1 MGRGTLFFTVA
12 CIFGILAAQLLAVS
26 DSSREAAVLQ
36 VLDRYMDGLNALD
49 LETHVAT
56 YHFPHFR
63 LADGDLSVWATPE
76 EAMPILN
83 VPAEARRERL
93 RAMLHPEWHKSIWTK
108 RDIVGESPAKVH
120 VATRFA
126 RLREDGSE
134 IISYDSLYVL
144 TLQDGQ
150 WGIKGRSSFAP

>member
-1 MGRGTLFFTVA
+1 MGRVTIFFSVA
-12 CIFGILAAQLLAVS
+12 GFLGFLAVPLS
-26 DSSREAAVLQ
+26 ALSESSRDAAILQ

-49 LETHVAT
+49 METHVAT

-63 LADGDLSVWATPE
+63 LAGGELSVWSTPE

-83 VPAEARRERL
+83 VPAEARRKRL

>member
-1 MGRGTLFFTVA
+1 MRRSTVFVTVV
-12 CIFGILAAQLLAVS
+12 CFFGILSAPLPAAT
-26 DSSREAAVLQ
+26 DPSRHAEVLQ

-49 LETHVAT
+49 IETHVAT

-63 LADGDLSVWATPE
+63 LADGELSIWATPE
-76 EAMPILN
+76 KAMPILN
-83 VPAEARRERL
+83 VSAETRRERL

-108 RDIVGESPAKVH
+108 RDIVAESPEKVH
-120 VATRFA
+120 VATRFM

-134 IISYDSLYVL
+134 ITSYDSLYIL

>member
-1 MGRGTLFFTVA
+1 MRRRSLFVAVA
-12 CIFGILAAQLLAVS
+12 CLLGIALAPLP
-26 DSSREAAVLQ
+26 AATDPGRSAAILRL
-36 VLDRYMDGLNALD
+36 LDRYMDALNALD

-63 LADGDLSVWATPE
+63 LADGELSVWATPE

-83 VPAEARRERL
+83 VSAETRRQRL

-134 IISYDSLYVL
+134 IISYDSLYIL

-150 WGIKGRSSFAP
+150 WGIQGRSSFAP

>member
-1 MGRGTLFFTVA
+1 MGRVTIFFTVA
-12 CIFGILAAQLLAVS
+12 GVFGFLAAPLSAAS
-26 DSSREAAVLQ
+26 ESSRHAAILQ

-49 LETHVAT
+49 METHVAT

-63 LADGDLSVWATPE
+63 LAGGGLSVWSTPE

-83 VPAEARRERL
+83 VPAEARRKRL
-93 RAMLHPEWHKSIWTK
+93 RAMLHPEWYKSIWTQ

>member
-1 MGRGTLFFTVA
+1 
-12 CIFGILAAQLLAVS
+12 
-26 DSSREAAVLQ
+26 
-36 VLDRYMDGLNALD
+36 
-49 LETHVAT
+49 
-56 YHFPHFR
+56 
-63 LADGDLSVWATPE
+63 
-76 EAMPILN
+76 
-83 VPAEARRERL
+83 
-93 RAMLHPEWHKSIWTK
+93 
-108 RDIVGESPAKVH
+108 VGESPAKVH

>member
-1 MGRGTLFFTVA
+1 MGRVSIFFTVA
-12 CIFGILAAQLLAVS
+12 GFLGFLAVPLS
-26 DSSREAAVLQ
+26 ALSESSRDALILQ

-49 LETHVAT
+49 METHVAT

-63 LADGDLSVWATPE
+63 LAGGELSVWSTPE

-83 VPAEARRERL
+83 VPAEARRKRL
-93 RAMLHPEWHKSIWTK
+93 RAMLHPEWYKSIWTK